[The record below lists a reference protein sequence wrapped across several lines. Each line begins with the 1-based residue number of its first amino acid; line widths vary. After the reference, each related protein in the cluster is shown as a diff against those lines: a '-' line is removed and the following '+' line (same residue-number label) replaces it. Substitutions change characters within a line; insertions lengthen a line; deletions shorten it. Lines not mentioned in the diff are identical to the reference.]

1 MSLTLIPSVRGQSA
15 VVLTVLLTG
24 AGAFSAA
31 RGQAASQVTFN
42 KDIAPIFQESCQ
54 NCHRPGNI
62 APMSLLTYKDARPW
76 ARSIRQQVALRN
88 MPPWFMDKNI
98 GIRSFKDDVS
108 LSDAQIAKIT
118 AWVDAG
124 APEGNAADLPPARKF
139 EDLDKWHI
147 GKPDLIVSMPVEYK
161 VKPASSDWWGNFV
174 ADSGL
179 TEDRYIKAVE
189 TKPSSGG
196 GIRVVHHAVTSI
208 FYDDG
213 SSGAGT
219 LNEYA
224 VGKYG
229 DIYPE
234 DSGKLIKAGAK
245 IRFNMHYHAVGE
257 VIGDQTSVAF
267 VFYPKGYVPK
277 HVMNTVLSPNNDDLD
292 IPAGA
297 DNVRSDA
304 YFKLDRPARL
314 TGYQPHMHNRG
325 KAQCLEAIYPNMTV
339 EQLNC
344 VNRYNFGWQI
354 AYNYADDVTPLLPA
368 GTILHTTTWHD
379 NSAANPF
386 NPDPRNWVGFGN
398 RTTEDMSRAW
408 LNFYYLTDEEFK
420 AETAARKA
428 KATSLRSSR

>member
-1 MSLTLIPSVRGQSA
+1 MKFGISLLSA
-15 VVLTVLLTG
+15 LALTAI
-24 AGAFSAA
+24 AGSASA
-31 RGQAASQVTFN
+31 QVTFN

-62 APMSLLTYKDARPW
+62 APMSLLSYKDARPW
-76 ARSIRQQVALRN
+76 AKSIKRQVTLRN

-98 GIRSFKDDVS
+98 GIRNFKDDVS
-108 LSDAQIAKIT
+108 LSDEQIAKIT

-124 APEGNAADLPPARKF
+124 APEGNPADLPVAKKF
-139 EDLDKWHI
+139 EDLEQWHI
-147 GKPDLIVSMPVEYK
+147 GKPDLIVSMPVDYL
-161 VKPASSDWWGNFV
+161 VKPASSDWWGNFI

-189 TKPSSGG
+189 TKPGATG
-196 GIRVVHHAVTSI
+196 GIRVVHHAVTSVL
-208 FYDDG
+208 YDDG
-213 SSGAGT
+213 SSEAGT

-229 DIYPE
+229 DMYPE
-234 DSGKLIKAGAK
+234 GSGKLMKAGAK

-257 VIGDQTSVAF
+257 VVSDRTTVAF

-277 HVMNTVLSPNNDDLD
+277 HVINTVLSPNNDDLD

-304 YFKLDRPARL
+304 YFKLEKPARL

-379 NSAANPF
+379 NSASNPF
-386 NPDPRNWVGFGN
+386 NPDARNWVGFGN

-420 AETAARKA
+420 AETAARRA
-428 KATSLRSSR
+428 KSNTLRSQRE

>member
-1 MSLTLIPSVRGQSA
+1 MKFGIALLSALALTAIAGSA
-15 VVLTVLLTG
+15 
-24 AGAFSAA
+24 SA
-31 RGQAASQVTFN
+31 QVTFN

-62 APMSLLTYKDARPW
+62 APMSLLSYKDARPW
-76 ARSIRQQVALRN
+76 AKSIKRQVTQRN

-108 LSDAQIAKIT
+108 LSDEQIAKIT

-124 APEGNAADLPPARKF
+124 APEGNPADLPVAKKF
-139 EDLDKWHI
+139 EDLEQWHI
-147 GKPDLIVSMPVEYK
+147 GKPDLIVSMPVDYL
-161 VKPASSDWWGNFV
+161 VKPASSDWWGNFI

-189 TKPSSGG
+189 TKPGATG
-196 GIRVVHHAVTSI
+196 GIRVVHHAVTSVL
-208 FYDDG
+208 YDDG
-213 SSGAGT
+213 SSEAGT

-229 DIYPE
+229 DMYPE
-234 DSGKLIKAGAK
+234 GSGKLMKAGAK

-257 VIGDQTSVAF
+257 VVSDRTTVAF

-277 HVMNTVLSPNNDDLD
+277 HVINTVLSPNNDDLD

-304 YFKLDRPARL
+304 YFKLEKPARL

-379 NSAANPF
+379 NSASNPF
-386 NPDPRNWVGFGN
+386 NPDARNWVGFGN

-420 AETAARKA
+420 AETAARRA
-428 KATSLRSSR
+428 KSNTLRSQRE

>member
-1 MSLTLIPSVRGQSA
+1 VSLT
-15 VVLTVLLTG
+15 
-24 AGAFSAA
+24 
-31 RGQAASQVTFN
+31 
-42 KDIAPIFQESCQ
+42 
-54 NCHRPGNI
+54 
-62 APMSLLTYKDARPW
+62 
-76 ARSIRQQVALRN
+76 
-88 MPPWFMDKNI
+88 
-98 GIRSFKDDVS
+98 
-108 LSDAQIAKIT
+108 DAQIATLT

-124 APEGNAADLPPARKF
+124 APEGNAADLPPAKKF
-139 EDLDKWHI
+139 EDLETWHI

-208 FYDDG
+208 IDEDG
-213 SSGAGT
+213 AAEGGT

-234 DSGKLIKAGAK
+234 GAGKLIKAGAK
-245 IRFNMHYHAVGE
+245 IRFNMHYHAIGE
-257 VIGDQTSVAF
+257 VIGDRTSVAF
-267 VFYPKGYVPK
+267 VFYPKGYVPG

-304 YFKLDRPARL
+304 YFKLEKPARL

-368 GTILHTTTWHD
+368 GTIMHTTTWHD

-386 NPDPRNWVGFGN
+386 NPDARNWVGYGN

-408 LNFYYLTDEEFK
+408 LNFYYLSDEEFK
-420 AETAARKA
+420 AEVAARKA
-428 KATSLRSSR
+428 KATSLRSQR